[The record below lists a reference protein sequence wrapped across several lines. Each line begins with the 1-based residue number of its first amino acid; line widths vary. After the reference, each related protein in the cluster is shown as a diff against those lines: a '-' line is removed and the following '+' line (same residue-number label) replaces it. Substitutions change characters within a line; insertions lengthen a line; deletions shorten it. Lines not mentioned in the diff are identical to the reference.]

1 MNMELKSKDTFYI
14 SGYSVKTDEASQEKD
29 VASLREKY
37 EDQLRSIA
45 QLASK
50 ASLSK
55 TSLSQAP
62 LYLVGWATEDD
73 NYIWVLGAETQNQA
87 PIAEDATVAE
97 IPASLF
103 AIGAVPKET
112 PFMVAWGEFM
122 GAGIP
127 ALGAT
132 IDIEHGVFVAPLN
145 EEGVYEVWT
154 PVITS
159 ST

>member
-45 QLASK
+45 QLAPK

-55 TSLSQAP
+55 TPLSQTP
-62 LYLVGWATEDD
+62 LYLTGWATEDG
-73 NYIWVLGAETQNQA
+73 NYLWVLGIETQSQT
-87 PIAEDATVAE
+87 PIAEDATVTE

-103 AIGAVPKET
+103 AIGAVPKGK
-112 PFMVAWGEFM
+112 PFMVIWGDFM
-122 GAGIP
+122 GTGIP

-132 IDIEHGVFVAPLN
+132 IDIEHGIFVAPLN

-159 ST
+159 GT